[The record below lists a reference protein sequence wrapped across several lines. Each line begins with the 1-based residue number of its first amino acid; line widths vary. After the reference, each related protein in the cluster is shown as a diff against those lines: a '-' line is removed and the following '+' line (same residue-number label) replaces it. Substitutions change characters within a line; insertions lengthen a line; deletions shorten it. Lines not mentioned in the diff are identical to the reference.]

1 MDTSY
6 TASPRTVATE
16 SERSPR
22 LEPQPSNLGL
32 NGGGLKSV
40 GGMSSLKDNVLNET
54 SPPMEHPKIEQ
65 RPVKLGLRARLKVAQ
80 ESLTTVLEELASL
93 KVQNSRLG
101 RDSLKASEHATQM
114 HSEATL
120 SICLTLSR
128 IPKVTVTIH
137 LTLRLA

>member
-1 MDTSY
+1 MKRFLQTLTILLLINMKCSQI
-6 TASPRTVATE
+6 AC
-16 SERSPR
+16 
-22 LEPQPSNLGL
+22 
-32 NGGGLKSV
+32 
-40 GGMSSLKDNVLNET
+40 
-54 SPPMEHPKIEQ
+54 
-65 RPVKLGLRARLKVAQ
+65 AQ

-101 RDSLKASEHATQM
+101 RDSLIASEHATQM